1 VVPETV
7 VVERPVAPPPPRRPD
22 SARVEIIRGG
32 QRTEVKLPRDSVR
45 RDTIPKN

>member
-1 VVPETV
+1 M
-7 VVERPVAPPPPRRPD
+7 VERLVAPPAPAKPD

-32 QRTEVKLPRDSVR
+32 QRTEVKLPKDSVR